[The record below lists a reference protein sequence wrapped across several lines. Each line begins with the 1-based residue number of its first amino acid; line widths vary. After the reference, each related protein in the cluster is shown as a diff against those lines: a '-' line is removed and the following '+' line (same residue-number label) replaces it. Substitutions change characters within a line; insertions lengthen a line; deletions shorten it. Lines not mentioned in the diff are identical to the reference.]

1 MLDCG
6 LLAPSPQPLAPSPA
20 SPTARRLEILDALPE
35 RALDGVVPVAAGV
48 DLLDQVTGG
57 VGEMGVEGFF
67 ERADLGHR
75 NVVHVPLV
83 DRVDRERLPGHRHR
97 GETGNT
103 SWRGTGGK

>member
-67 ERADLGHR
+67 ERSDLGHR
-75 NVVHVPLV
+75 DRQSVVQGQSVSV
-83 DRVDRERLPGHRHR
+83 RVDLVGRRFL
-97 GETGNT
+97 
-103 SWRGTGGK
+103 KKKIK